1 MKKQLYQ
8 PNDPMVRLIAD
19 DYRLIHVMSRFGIT
33 VGFGDQSVEEVCRR
47 ANVDPATFLVV
58 VNFVKYGAL
67 PTDAAEIAVESLLH
81 YLRQSHAYFLEYC
94 LPSIRRRVLGGIEM
108 SGSEVSFLII
118 RLFDEYVQQVRT
130 HMEYEEQNVFPYI
143 SRLLG
148 GETPADYGVDTYS
161 AHHEQVADK
170 LHELKRIIL
179 KYSPSQSDANVLN
192 DVLYDIYRT
201 ENDLENHC
209 RVEDEILVPAIRLL
223 EHKVRTTRPA
233 EAPYDSSNVPQDL
246 SNREKD
252 VVRLVV
258 KGLTNKEIADKLF
271 LSLHTVTTHR
281 RNIAR
286 KLEIHS
292 PTGLTIYA
300 IVNGL
305 VKIEELDQKSEG
317 PMTLAS
323 SEASPS

>member
-1 MKKQLYQ
+1 
-8 PNDPMVRLIAD
+8 MVRLIAD

-33 VGFGDQSVEEVCRR
+33 VGFGEQSVEEVCRA

-67 PTDAAEIAVESLLH
+67 PTDASEISVQSLLH
-81 YLRQSHAYFLEYC
+81 YLRQSHSYFLEYC
-94 LPSIRRRVLGGIEM
+94 LPSIRRRVLGSIEM

-179 KYSPSQSDANVLN
+179 KYSPSHSDANLLN

-209 RVEDEILVPAIRLL
+209 RVEDEILVPAIRSL
-223 EHKVRTTRPA
+223 EHQVRTSRPA
-233 EAPYDSSNVPQDL
+233 GDQAIDSIADRQEL

-258 KGLTNKEIADKLF
+258 KGLTNKEIADQLF

-305 VKIEELDQKSEG
+305 VKIEEIK
-317 PMTLAS
+317 A
-323 SEASPS
+323 